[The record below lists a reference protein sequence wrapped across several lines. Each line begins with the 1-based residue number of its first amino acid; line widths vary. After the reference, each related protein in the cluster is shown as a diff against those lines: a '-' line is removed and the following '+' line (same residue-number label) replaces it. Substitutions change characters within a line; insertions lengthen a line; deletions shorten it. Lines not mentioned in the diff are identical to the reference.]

1 MRIYSLM
8 QGFAARL
15 GGKEMIE
22 AMTDR
27 QYDGILQMI
36 EMILEGC
43 KDIEEAKRKISE
55 LREGS
60 KEKDN

>member
-1 MRIYSLM
+1 M
-8 QGFAARL
+8 A
-15 GGKEMIE
+15 E

-43 KDIEEAKRKISE
+43 KDIEEAKKKISE
-55 LREGS
+55 LREGK
-60 KEKDN
+60 KEKYE